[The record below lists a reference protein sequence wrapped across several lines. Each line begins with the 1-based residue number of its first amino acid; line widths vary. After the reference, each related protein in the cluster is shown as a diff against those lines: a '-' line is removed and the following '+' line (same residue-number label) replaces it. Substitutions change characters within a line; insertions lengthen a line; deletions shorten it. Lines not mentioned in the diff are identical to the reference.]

1 MAKSFQS
8 WAEEKGYEISERQV
22 RYSASMGNRMGDF
35 GSIAG
40 TGGSARTQA
49 GNAMKFLDETFFSTF
64 LVTTLPAPIIESSPI
79 VRPHTI
85 VEFAPIEQPF
95 LKRVFLNLSL
105 HSPVERG

>member
-22 RYSASMGNRMGDF
+22 RYSASMGNRMGNF

-64 LVTTLPAPIIESSPI
+64 LEGKDPIQQVQILNSMIRELREKIQEVGKTKPI
-79 VRPHTI
+79 
-85 VEFAPIEQPF
+85 
-95 LKRVFLNLSL
+95 
-105 HSPVERG
+105 